1 MTLRWSK
8 GSKGGWSR
16 IAGVAVVLMMLSACA
31 SPPEDPA
38 ARAAFEEENDPIE
51 DFNRYIHELN
61 FAFDQLV
68 FRPIAGMYRTG
79 VPARVRGAIRNFF
92 DNLRAPVIFVNDLL
106 QGEGERAGIT
116 LARFLTNSTLGL
128 AGFIDSADMLFDL
141 EFHDEDFGQTLAVWG
156 AGEGFYIVLPLFG
169 PSNPRDAFG
178 IAVDSFLDPWDTLL
192 RAAGVEYGPPAR
204 TILNAVDLR
213 ARNIDALDDIQRTSI
228 DYYATLRSLYRQR
241 RADEISNG
249 LPSALQPVP
258 MFRSRDE
265 ESQYVPS
272 DPAET
277 EDGRRVDATPYATS
291 PVFDE
296 SVSADVIVQR
306 PQTSGLY

>member
-1 MTLRWSK
+1 MTLRWNK
-8 GSKGGWSR
+8 AGGWSR
-16 IAGVAVVLMMLSACA
+16 IAGAALALMMLSACA
-31 SPPEDPA
+31 SVPEDPA

-79 VPARVRGAIRNFF
+79 VPARLRGAIRNFF

-128 AGFIDSADMLFDL
+128 VGFIDSADMLFDL

-156 AGEGFYIVLPLFG
+156 AGEGFYLVLPLFG
-169 PSNPRDAFG
+169 PSNPRDAIG
-178 IAVDSFLDPWDTLL
+178 LAVDSFLDPWDTLL

-204 TILNAVDLR
+204 TLLNAVDLR
-213 ARNIDALDDIQRTSI
+213 ARNIDALDDILRTSI

-249 LPSALQPVP
+249 LPSALQPAP
-258 MFRSRDE
+258 LFRTRDE
-265 ESQYVPS
+265 ESHLMP
-272 DPAET
+272 PRPT
-277 EDGRRVDATPYATS
+277 ESKDLLVEATPYGTS

-296 SVSADVIVQR
+296 SVGADVIVQR
-306 PQTSGLY
+306 PQTSELY

>member
-1 MTLRWSK
+1 MTLRWNK
-8 GSKGGWSR
+8 AGGRSR
-16 IAGVAVVLMMLSACA
+16 IAGAALALMMLSACA

-106 QGEGERAGIT
+106 QGEGKRAGIT
-116 LARFLTNSTLGL
+116 LARFVTNSTLGL
-128 AGFIDSADMLFDL
+128 AGFLDSADMLFDL
-141 EFHDEDFGQTLAVWG
+141 EFHDEDFGQTLAIWG
-156 AGEGFYIVLPLFG
+156 ADEGFFLVLPLFG
-169 PSNPRDAFG
+169 PSNPRDAIG
-178 IAVDSFLDPWDTLL
+178 LVVDSFLDPWDTLL

-204 TILNAVDLR
+204 TLLNAVDLR

-249 LPSALQPVP
+249 LPSALQPAPV
-258 MFRSRDE
+258 FRSRDE
-265 ESQYVPS
+265 QSQFTPS

-277 EDGRRVDATPYATS
+277 EDDRRVDATLYGTS

>member
-1 MTLRWSK
+1 MTLRWN
-8 GSKGGWSR
+8 KGGRSR
-16 IAGVAVVLMMLSACA
+16 IAGAALALMMLSACA
-31 SPPEDPA
+31 SVPEDPA

-68 FRPIAGMYRTG
+68 FRPISGMYRTG

-128 AGFIDSADMLFDL
+128 AGFIDTADMLFDL
-141 EFHDEDFGQTLAVWG
+141 EFHDEDFGQTLAIWG
-156 AGEGFYIVLPLFG
+156 ADEGFYLVLPLFG
-169 PSNPRDAFG
+169 PSNPRDAIG

-277 EDGRRVDATPYATS
+277 EDDRRVDATPYETS
-291 PVFDE
+291 PIFDE
-296 SVSADVIVQR
+296 SVSADVIAQR
-306 PQTSGLY
+306 PQTSRLY